1 MGATA
6 PPRQL
11 HLIETT
17 VDGRYQII
25 ARLASGGM
33 GEVYRAHDPVLDREV
48 AIKILHTKL
57 ADDPGFI
64 DRFRREAR
72 SAGMLSH
79 PNIVA
84 VHDWGDSGGTYFMVM
99 EFVRGPNLRTL
110 LMRDGTLQP
119 AQAAEVVTGVLAA
132 LEHAHEQGIVH
143 RDIKP
148 ENVMVTRKG
157 EVKVADFGLARA
169 FADARISQAPGTV
182 TGTVQYLAPEQIEG
196 DRADPRTDL
205 YATGIVL
212 FELLTGEVPF
222 SGETSVAIAYK
233 HLRERVP
240 PPSRLNPMVPP
251 VLDRVVLGATHRD
264 RDKRVAEA
272 RTMRAELD
280 RAQAELPPAAPLS
293 ELAASIPPVDAL
305 PPDRAATVTIP
316 RTLSPKSRR
325 RQRLRRIWTFVS
337 LLVVVG
343 VLGWAV
349 WTYLIPHMTSVPRVT
364 GMQEDQAERLVEAR
378 GLTFDVE
385 RREFSSTAELGSVLR
400 QSVRPGAE
408 VEEGS
413 VLSVVVSKGPEF
425 VPVPSVTGI
434 PLPQAKARIKEA
446 RLEVGEVRRVF
457 HDTVREGVVIS
468 QDPSQ
473 GQLEAGEAI
482 ELEVSKGK
490 EPVTVPDV
498 VDLEADTAGDLL
510 TGAGLKVSVD
520 DEFSATVPEGSII
533 SQSPAADEVVPAGT
547 TVTIVV
553 SRGPKQFA
561 MPDVVGKTRAVAVAQ
576 LESLDLRV
584 EIKNVP
590 NGPKD
595 KVVGQTPRGGMTVE
609 QGQTVTLYVGGG

>member
-1 MGATA
+1 MGTTA
-6 PPRQL
+6 PPGPAP
-11 HLIETT
+11 LIETT

-57 ADDPGFI
+57 ADDAGFI

-119 AQAAEVVTGVLAA
+119 AHAAEVVGGVLAA

-148 ENVMVTRKG
+148 ENIMVTRKG
-157 EVKVADFGLARA
+157 VVKVADFGLARA

-196 DRADPRTDL
+196 GRADPRTDL

-212 FELLTGEVPF
+212 FELLTGQVPF
-222 SGETSVAIAYK
+222 TGETSVAIAYK

-251 VLDRVVLGATHRD
+251 VLDRVVLAATDRD
-264 RDKRVAEA
+264 RDRRTGEA
-272 RTMRAELD
+272 RTMRAELE
-280 RAQAELPPAAPLS
+280 RAQGELSPAPSLS
-293 ELAASIPPVDAL
+293 ELAGSIPPVDEL

-316 RTLSPKSRR
+316 RTLSPKARR
-325 RQRLRRIWTFVS
+325 RQRLRRFWTVLS
-337 LLVVVG
+337 LLVVLG
-343 VLGWAV
+343 VVGWAT
-349 WTYLIPHMTSVPRVT
+349 WTYLIPHTTVVPNVEGRPV
-364 GMQEDQAERLVEAR
+364 EQAQRMARER
-378 GLTFDVE
+378 GLDFEIE
-385 RREFSSTAELGSVLR
+385 RNAFSTTAEPGEVVS
-400 QSVRPGAE
+400 QSLRPGTE

-425 VPVPSVTGI
+425 VSVPSVTGL
-434 PLPQAKARIKEA
+434 PLPQAKRAIKES
-446 RLEVGEVRRVF
+446 RLEVGALERLF
-457 HDTVREGVVIS
+457 HDTVRAGVVIS
-468 QDPSQ
+468 QDPDEGDLQ
-473 GQLEAGEAI
+473 VGEAVD
-482 ELEVSKGK
+482 LTVSKGK

-498 VDLEADTAGDLL
+498 VELNAGQAGDLL
-510 TGAGLKVSVD
+510 TAAGLKVSVTE
-520 DEFSATVPEGSII
+520 EFSGTVQEGDVI
-533 SQSPAADEVVPAGT
+533 SQSPPGREVVPAGT

-553 SRGPKQFA
+553 SKGPKQFP
-561 MPDVVGKTRAVAVAQ
+561 MPDVVGKTRAVALAQ
-576 LESLDLRV
+576 LEALDLKV
-584 EIKNVP
+584 EIQNVP

-595 KVVGQTPRGGMTVE
+595 KVVGQTPEQGMTVE